1 MNCNK
6 KDLEPRLSS
15 IMEYG
20 YKKIVFD
27 TLHFGKIIKDVQ
39 ELTVF
44 TMSIGF
50 SPKVQTNLREE
61 SITTSEQ

>member
-27 TLHFGKIIKDVQ
+27 TLHFGKITEDFQ
-39 ELTVF
+39 ELTEF
-44 TMSIGF
+44 TKSIGF
-50 SPKVQTNLREE
+50 SPKIQINSNNEE
-61 SITTSEQ
+61 EVFY